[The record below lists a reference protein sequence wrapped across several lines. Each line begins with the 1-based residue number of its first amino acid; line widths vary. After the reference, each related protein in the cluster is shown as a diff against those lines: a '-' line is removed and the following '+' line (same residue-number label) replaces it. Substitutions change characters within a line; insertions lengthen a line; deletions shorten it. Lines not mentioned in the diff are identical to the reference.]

1 MKMYCVFDEQFEVF
15 SDPFLATDDNAAE
28 RIVIQSAAVV
38 PEIRARM
45 NMTSLYYVAA
55 FFPDFDSPVRL
66 YDEVPCMVSSSERLV
81 SLCEAGEKMLKK
93 EDSDNG

>member
-15 SDPFLATDDNAAE
+15 SDPFLAKDNNAAE
-28 RIVIQSAAVV
+28 RIVIQTAAVV

-45 NMTSLYYVAA
+45 NMTSLYYVAD
-55 FFPDFDSPVRL
+55 FFPDFHSPVCF
-66 YDEVPCMVSSSERLV
+66 DDGVPCIVSSSDRLV
-81 SLCEAGEKMLKK
+81 ALCEAGEKKLKK